1 MVLIRKDKKEAWTV
15 ENEGYSVILKRDG
28 QSVFAAH
35 FTESGVVFRWS
46 RSDDGFNIPIVPAR
60 LLIEALQ
67 EQMDD
72 LYEWAVLSRIREVVR
87 RHAEKKR
94 SGR

>member
-1 MVLIRKDKKEAWTV
+1 MVLIKGEKRNQWVV
-15 ENEGYSVILKRDG
+15 ENEGYSVILKLSG
-28 QSVFAAH
+28 APVFVAH
-35 FTESGVVFRWS
+35 FMEGGVVFRWPHGDNS
-46 RSDDGFNIPIVPAR
+46 LNIPITSAR

-72 LYEWAVLSRIREVVR
+72 LYERAVLSRIREVVR
-87 RHAEKKR
+87 KHAEKKR